1 MRFLYSL
8 CDLPALR
15 KTAASHE
22 QVQQEPRDSLPTRW
36 EHMERGNEK
45 SEEWWI
51 EIVSASGIRDSV
63 RVAAIVEGSARLG
76 EDG

>member
-1 MRFLYSL
+1 
-8 CDLPALR
+8 
-15 KTAASHE
+15 
-22 QVQQEPRDSLPTRW
+22 
-36 EHMERGNEK
+36 MERGNEK